1 MVVFKVVLNCGLFQ
15 RLFLN
20 FVLQVCATLGTTGA
34 CAFDNIKELGLICK
48 FRFNYVIF
56 WSSLFYLTIRKKQQ
70 YLNATRQSIFIWFHD
85 NFSCTLHCFYYFMLN
100 VKKVVLERNTS
111 SLLLADFKSLD
122 FTLLRKVELLQ

>member
-48 FRFNYVIF
+48 CRFNYVIF

-70 YLNATRQSIFIWFHD
+70 YLNATRQTSLFGFMTIFLVLYIV
-85 NFSCTLHCFYYFMLN
+85 FYYLMLN